1 MTNAPELD
9 ANGNPIAPGGEEVT
23 LTKVE
28 YDQMTERLATLAQ
41 ASTSTVEELKEMR
54 RINAE
59 LKAKAEKA
67 DPTEVE
73 KAITEVEKVID
84 AKLAAKEVEETKRT
98 YEAAVAN
105 FLDEHPEFSTENDPG
120 GVKFAAYQKALGRIN
135 LTALKS
141 AEEFTEALNDAL
153 GLMERKANDAP
164 NFSSSAPRSGA
175 SVPIASPHRGLSP
188 IEEKLAKNYFGGD
201 VAAYLKAKAKRP
213 EYYEELLR
221 YAR

>member
-9 ANGNPIAPGGEEVT
+9 ADGNPITPRGEEVT

-41 ASTSTVEELKEMR
+41 ASTSTVEELKEAR
-54 RINAE
+54 GIIAT
-59 LKAKAEKA
+59 LKAKAEEA

-73 KAITEVEKVID
+73 KAID
-84 AKLAAKEVEETKRT
+84 ARLAAKEAEETKRT
-98 YEAAVAN
+98 YEATVAR

-135 LTALKS
+135 LTHLKS
-141 AEEFTEALNDAL
+141 GEEFTEALNDAL
-153 GLMERKANDAP
+153 GLMERKASDTP
-164 NFSSSAPRSGA
+164 NISSSAPRSGA
-175 SVPIASPHRGLSP
+175 TAAIAPAHRGLP
-188 IEEKLAKNYFGGD
+188 QAEEKIAKNYFGGD

-213 EYYEELLR
+213 EYYEELLK